1 VEIFNISKN
10 KKICNVKEA
19 KSFFSRAMGLMFR
32 RKLKKE
38 EGLLI
43 ELSLGKSIHSF
54 FMRFPIDLIFLDEN
68 FRVVE
73 LTTLNPWRFYI
84 PKKKVKWVL
93 EVNEGVIKEKNIE
106 IGDRLCFR

>member
-1 VEIFNISKN
+1 
-10 KKICNVKEA
+10 
-19 KSFFSRAMGLMFR
+19 MFR
-32 RKLKKE
+32 KRLDRE

-68 FRVVE
+68 FTVVE
-73 LTTLNPWRFYI
+73 LTTLKPWRFYT
-84 PKKKVKWVL
+84 PKEKVKWVL

-106 IGDRLCFR
+106 IGDKMSVNITKNLNMKKA